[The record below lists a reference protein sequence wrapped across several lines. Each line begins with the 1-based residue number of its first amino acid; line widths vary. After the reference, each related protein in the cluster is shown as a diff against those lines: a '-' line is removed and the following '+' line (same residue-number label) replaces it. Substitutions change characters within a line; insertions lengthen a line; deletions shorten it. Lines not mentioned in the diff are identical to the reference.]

1 MASRAFKALLHAVV
15 ASVAWLAV
23 SSVHAHS
30 TSTAYLEI
38 DTSSPAA
45 PALQWR
51 IALRDLDALLD
62 LDTNGDGQ
70 LTWSEVGD
78 RAADINKV
86 AASGMT
92 VTRGAS
98 ACDVR
103 FASPRFVRV
112 ADAGYAHLEGSV
124 ACNRDGALALQ
135 YRLFEG
141 VDPSHRVLF
150 SVRGANQPRILEP
163 GATVTLAAAD
173 SAAET
178 PSGFAGFLS
187 TGIAHIAGGFDH
199 VLFLLCLLLPAVLQR
214 SAGRWVAR
222 DDVASALITVIW
234 VATAFTLAHSLTL
247 ALATFGVIRI
257 PARVIEPLIA
267 LTIVLTALN
276 NIWPLVTRRLPAVA
290 FAFGLVHGFGFA
302 EVLAPLS
309 LPRGELALAL
319 LGFNLGV
326 EIGQLA
332 IVAGAFFVLATLRR
346 WSGYPR
352 WILAFGSA
360 LIATVA
366 ALWFVE
372 RVFDVTILG
381 F

>member
-1 MASRAFKALLHAVV
+1 
-15 ASVAWLAV
+15 
-23 SSVHAHS
+23 
-30 TSTAYLEI
+30 
-38 DTSSPAA
+38 
-45 PALQWR
+45 
-51 IALRDLDALLD
+51 
-62 LDTNGDGQ
+62 
-70 LTWSEVGD
+70 
-78 RAADINKV
+78 
-86 AASGMT
+86 
-92 VTRGAS
+92 
-98 ACDVR
+98 
-103 FASPRFVRV
+103 
-112 ADAGYAHLEGSV
+112 
-124 ACNRDGALALQ
+124 
-135 YRLFEG
+135 
-141 VDPSHRVLF
+141 
-150 SVRGANQPRILEP
+150 
-163 GATVTLAAAD
+163 
-173 SAAET
+173 
-178 PSGFAGFLS
+178 
-187 TGIAHIAGGFDH
+187 
-199 VLFLLCLLLPAVLQR
+199 
-214 SAGRWVAR
+214 
-222 DDVASALITVIW
+222 VASALITVIW

-276 NIWPLVTRRLPAVA
+276 NVWPVVTRRLPAVA

-346 WSGYPR
+346 LSGYPR
-352 WILAFGSA
+352 WILALGSA

>member
-1 MASRAFKALLHAVV
+1 MASRALKAVLHAVV
-15 ASVAWLAV
+15 AGVAWLAV

-30 TSTAYLEI
+30 TSTAYLEV
-38 DTSSPAA
+38 DASSPAA

-70 LTWSEVGD
+70 LTWSEVED
-78 RAADINKV
+78 RAADINKL
-86 AASGMT
+86 AASRMT
-92 VTRGAS
+92 ITGGAS

-103 FASPRFVRV
+103 FAPPRFVRV

-124 ACNRDGALALQ
+124 ACNRAGPVALH

-141 VDPSHRVLF
+141 VDPSHRVLL
-150 SVRGANQPRILEP
+150 SVRGASQTRILEP

-173 SAAET
+173 SGAET

-276 NIWPLVTRRLPAVA
+276 NIWPVVTRRLPAVA
-290 FAFGLVHGFGFA
+290 FAFGLIHGFGFA

-352 WILAFGSA
+352 WILALGSA

-366 ALWFVE
+366 ALWFIE
-372 RVFDVTILG
+372 RVFEVTILG
-381 F
+381 W